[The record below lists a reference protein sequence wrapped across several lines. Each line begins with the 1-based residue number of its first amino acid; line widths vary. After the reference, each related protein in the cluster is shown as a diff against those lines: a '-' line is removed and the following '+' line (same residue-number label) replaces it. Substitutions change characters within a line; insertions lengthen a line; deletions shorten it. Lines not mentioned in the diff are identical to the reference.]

1 MCRRTDKARSPTVE
15 NTSTVYELAGDF
27 YGRHTYAQT
36 EPITPAVNAAVRH
49 ESTNATKPTMQP
61 SASTHRSSLRDVTL
75 VDNDLYQ

>member
-27 YGRHTYAQT
+27 YGRHTYDQSEAIA
-36 EPITPAVNAAVRH
+36 PVVNAAAGH
-49 ESTNATKPTMQP
+49 ESTNATKPTMHP
-61 SASTHRSSLRDVTL
+61 SASPHRSSLRDVTL